1 MEIEYRH
8 QVGKRGDW
16 AIIDR
21 KHDVVYLQ
29 TCRFSRAAGFHVG
42 NDCSPAPRQ
51 TQARR
56 QRRRDVL
63 HSRANRYALHTAVL
77 AKVLIIEI
85 DDCCGDGKTQ
95 PLAAATF
102 AQHHCVYS
110 DKIAIDIYQW
120 TATVSWI
127 EGRIGLDVH
136 PGIVRID
143 DDASANRT
151 LPHDSCCIAMSVIL
165 QGAVASNHDLHH
177 RG

>member
-136 PGIVRID
+136 PGIVGIG
-143 DDASANRT
+143 
-151 LPHDSCCIAMSVIL
+151 LPGD
-165 QGAVASNHDLHH
+165 
-177 RG
+177 

>member
-63 HSRANRYALHTAVL
+63 HSRANRYALHKAVL

-85 DDCCGDGKTQ
+85 DDCCGDGKIQ
-95 PLAAATF
+95 HLGAATL
-102 AQHHCVYS
+102 AQHHCGYS
-110 DKIAIDIYQW
+110 DNIAIDSYQW
-120 TATVSWI
+120 TRTVY
-127 EGRIGLDVH
+127 RI
-136 PGIVRID
+136 
-143 DDASANRT
+143 
-151 LPHDSCCIAMSVIL
+151 
-165 QGAVASNHDLHH
+165 H
-177 RG
+177 RGTSLD